1 MKDLKIINNSPDRG
15 RGIYCD
21 NTNTNISNIIIEN
34 NSSTVGGGGINIYGN
49 SPIVSNIIVK
59 DNSSR
64 FGGAI
69 SIADYATPS
78 LYNILIYNNE
88 ADDFGKNMLASN
100 TTDVL
105 KKLRR
110 LVLLLFIIALNKIII
125 PDILVNT
132 LINLEIYFHP

>member
-1 MKDLKIINNSPDRG
+1 MKDLKIINNSSDRG

-34 NSSTVGGGGINIYGN
+34 NSSTFGGGGINIYGN

-78 LYNILIYNNE
+78 L
-88 ADDFGKNMLASN
+88 
-100 TTDVL
+100 
-105 KKLRR
+105 
-110 LVLLLFIIALNKIII
+110 
-125 PDILVNT
+125 
-132 LINLEIYFHP
+132 